1 MPLTT
6 EIEMKFRPTLPLTT
20 ANAAD
25 AQPGQWFRRP
35 DGTLTQYV
43 GMRETRTGVVVPH
56 FSDAG
61 QTGEGFE
68 GRTQRFARA
77 RWHLAHRH
85 GGLVELVKRA
95 PRSVDDALL
104 GRFARQSVAIGA

>member
-1 MPLTT
+1 
-6 EIEMKFRPTLPLTT
+6 MKFRTTLALST

-43 GMRETRTGVVVPH
+43 GMRETRAGVVAPH

-61 QTGEGFE
+61 KTGEGFE

-85 GGLVELVKRA
+85 GELVELIKRA
-95 PRSVDDALL
+95 PRSVDDGLL
-104 GRFARQSVAIGA
+104 GRFARQAVAMSA